1 MATTKIWSVK
11 GRIDRVISYA
21 SNPDKT
27 LYTEEDLQALRDVM
41 DYAMQDYK
49 TEKQYYVTALNCN
62 EEKARLHMSETKRRF
77 GKTDGIAAFH
87 GYQSFVP
94 GEVTPTIAH
103 KIGVEL
109 AKKMWGEKY
118 EVVVATHI
126 DKKHIHNHFVI
137 NSVSFCDGKKYNAC
151 RESYRLLREKSD
163 ELCREYGLS
172 VIKESKNR
180 SHKSYD
186 LYMAEKKGEWTK
198 DSIIKR
204 DIDECILKTTSTKA
218 FYFEMKKLGY
228 RFNFNRKYPTIS
240 HPNFERPRRLKTLG
254 QDYTVAGIEERIM
267 SKWKK
272 YSIEI
277 PQQDNLV
284 EEFFVPLI
292 EPTYK
297 EIYVSFVTVVQYV
310 RTNPKTNREIDKY
323 LIDEMR
329 KLDKLI
335 EQQNLLCG
343 NNIETSEQLTEYKS
357 SCESEL
363 KECDDGR
370 KALRNKLKV
379 AIRNSDEKEIAEI
392 KNAISTL
399 SERMKILRKDIR
411 ICDRIQNT
419 EPKIEEKINKIMN
432 DKERK
437 EMSVDE
443 RFRRCSRTN
452 SENDIT
458 RR

>member
-172 VIKESKNR
+172 VIEEPKNR

-228 RFNFNRKYPTIS
+228 SFNFNRKYPTMS

-254 QDYTVAGIEERIM
+254 DEYTVAGIEERIM

-284 EEFFVPLI
+284 EEFFVPLV
-292 EPTYK
+292 EPTYQQ
-297 EIYVSFVTVVQYV
+297 IYVSFVTVVQYV
-310 RTNPKTNREIDKY
+310 KTNPKTNREIDKY

-335 EQQNLLCG
+335 EQQNLLCS
-343 NNIETSEQLTEYKS
+343 NDIETNEQLTEYKS
-357 SCESEL
+357 ACEREL

-370 KALRNKLKV
+370 KALRNNLKV
-379 AIRNSDEKEIAEI
+379 AIRNNDEKEITEI

-411 ICDRIQNT
+411 ICDRIQDT

>member
-21 SNPDKT
+21 SNLDKT
-27 LYTEEDLQALRDVM
+27 LYTEEDLQVLRDVM

-62 EEKARLHMSETKRRF
+62 EEKARLHMSETKKRY
-77 GKTDGIAAFH
+77 GKTDGIVAFH

-109 AKKMWGEKY
+109 AQKMWGEKY
-118 EVVVATHI
+118 EIIVATHI

-137 NSVSFCDGKKYNAC
+137 NSVSFRDGKKYNAC

-172 VIKESKNR
+172 VIEESKNR

-204 DIDECILKTTSTKA
+204 DIDECILNTTSTKA

-228 RFNFNRKYPTIS
+228 GFNFNRKYPTIS

-254 QDYTVAGIEERIM
+254 QDYTVDGIEERIM

-272 YSIEI
+272 YSIDI

-284 EEFFVPLI
+284 EDFFMPLV
-292 EPTYK
+292 EPTYQ

-335 EQQNLLCG
+335 EQQNLLCC
-343 NNIETSEQLTEYKS
+343 NDIETSEQLTEYKS
-357 SCESEL
+357 VCESEL

-379 AIRNSDEKEIAEI
+379 AIRNNDKKEIAEI

-411 ICDRIQNT
+411 ISDRIQAT

-432 DKERK
+432 DKERR

>member
-27 LYTEEDLQALRDVM
+27 LYNEEDIQVLRDVM

-62 EEKARLHMSETKRRF
+62 EEKARVHMSETKKRY
-77 GKTDGIAAFH
+77 GKTDGIVAFH

-109 AKKMWGEKY
+109 AQKMWGEKY

-137 NSVSFCDGKKYNAC
+137 NSVSFRDGKKYNVC

-172 VIKESKNR
+172 VIEEPKNR

-186 LYMAEKKGEWTK
+186 LYVAEKKDEWTK

-204 DIDECILKTTSTKA
+204 DIDECILKTTSTKG

-254 QDYTVAGIEERIM
+254 QDYTVASIEERIM

-277 PQQDNLV
+277 PQQDDLF
-284 EEFFVPLI
+284 EEFFVPLV
-292 EPTYK
+292 EPTYQQ
-297 EIYVSFVTVVQYV
+297 IYVFFVTFVQYV

-343 NNIETSEQLTEYKS
+343 NDIETNEQLTEYKS
-357 SCESEL
+357 ACESEL
-363 KECDDGR
+363 KECDEGR

-379 AIRNSDEKEIAEI
+379 AIRNNDEKEIAEI

-399 SERMKILRKDIR
+399 SERMKILRKDIC
-411 ICDRIQNT
+411 ICDRIQDT

-437 EMSVDE
+437 DMSVDE

-458 RR
+458 RC